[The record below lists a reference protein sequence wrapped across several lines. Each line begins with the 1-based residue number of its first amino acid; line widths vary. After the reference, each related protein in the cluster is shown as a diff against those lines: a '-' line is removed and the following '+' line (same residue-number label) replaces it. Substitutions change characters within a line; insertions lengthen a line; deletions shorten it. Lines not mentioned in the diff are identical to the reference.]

1 VSKIKIALLWHM
13 HQPFYKDPYSKKI
26 ALPWVRLHGLK
37 DYYGMVAILKNF
49 PKIKATYNLVPSLL
63 TQLES
68 YLRGETDIFRDMF
81 LKDAQTL
88 KKDEIYFLIRHF
100 FSANYDNHIKPWPGY
115 RYLHDKKAQHQ
126 RSGDTHWKKV
136 FSVDELR
143 DLQVWFQLT
152 HFDEEYKQKDGR
164 VKHLIQKGHH
174 FTEADKKIVEEV
186 ELEILAK
193 IIPAYRK
200 YLDPGQIE
208 ISTTPFYHPILPL
221 LIDPQ
226 EGRIANPD
234 LPEYDLHFNWKED
247 AVFQLESGLTYMEKI
262 FGKRPVGIWPSEG
275 SLSGDV
281 LSILDDLGICWTA
294 TDETILGRSLDI
306 PIERDKDFHVKNPDI
321 LYKPYVL
328 KGGNIKIFFRDRHFS
343 DLVGFHYQKMSYD
356 RAAQD
361 LVARIKQV
369 PLPSNR
375 DIVVP
380 IILDGENAWE
390 YYPGSG
396 RDFLQ
401 EFFRLIT
408 EDETLETVTF
418 SEAADAKLEI
428 GELRQFSSGSWI
440 NGNFDIWIG
449 DDEDRI
455 GWKLLEITKNALE
468 ESEADLS
475 AEQKR
480 EIREYISIAQG
491 SDWFW
496 WFGEENYTP
505 DLDIFDNLFRKNLRK
520 VYDILGKKIPDEFS
534 APVFSRASRRKGIR
548 IIPPVRP
555 IHPRLDGRV
564 GSHLEWLH
572 AGRIDA
578 AAIGGAMNIANP
590 LVNRIY
596 YGFDIHNF
604 YLRVDTKADAAQYFE
619 NGYSLD
625 IVIKD
630 GKMQERFSIDPAG
643 AGTKLKQ
650 VTIVVDGIIE
660 MCIPLGLLNLGGGS
674 IFYLQLEW
682 KYDGEY
688 FQAIPFNDYFKLTV
702 PLERD
707 YACFWVI

>member
-1 VSKIKIALLWHM
+1 VSRIKIALLWHM
-13 HQPFYKDPYSKKI
+13 HQPFYKNPYSKKI
-26 ALPWVRLHGLK
+26 SLPWVRLHGLK
-37 DYYGMVAILKNF
+37 DYYGMAAILEDF
-49 PKIKATYNLVPSLL
+49 PETKATYNLVPSLI

-68 YLRGETDIFRDMF
+68 YLRGETDIFQDIF

-88 KKDEIYFLIRHF
+88 KADEINFLIRHF
-100 FSANYDNHIKPWPGY
+100 FSANYDNHIKPWPRY
-115 RYLHDKKAQHQ
+115 RYLYDKKMQHQ
-126 RSGDTHWKKV
+126 LSGDKYWTKV

-152 HFDEEYKQKDGR
+152 HFDEEYKKKDDR
-164 VKHLIQKGHH
+164 VKQLIQKGHH

-186 ELEILAK
+186 ELEILGK
-193 IIPAYRK
+193 IIPTYRK
-200 YLDPGQIE
+200 YLDSGQIE

-226 EGRIANPD
+226 EGRNANPD

-247 AVFQLESGLTYMEKI
+247 AVFQLESGLTYMESI

-275 SLSGDV
+275 SLSEDV
-281 LSILDDLGICWTA
+281 LFILDDLGICWTA

-306 PIERDKDFHVKNPDI
+306 PIERDKDFHVKNPEI

-328 KGGNIKIFFRDRHFS
+328 KGSKIKIFFRDRHFS
-343 DLVGFHYQKMSYD
+343 DLVGFHYQKMAYE

-361 LVARIKQV
+361 LVARIKQI
-369 PLPSNR
+369 PLQPNR

-396 RDFLQ
+396 RDFLK
-401 EFFRLIT
+401 EFFRLIM

-418 SEAADAKLEI
+418 SEAADAKQEI

-455 GWKLLEITKNALE
+455 GWKLLEITKNSLE

-475 AEQKR
+475 AEQKQ

-505 DLDIFDNLFRKNLRK
+505 DLDIFDNLFRKNLQK
-520 VYDILGKKIPDEFS
+520 VYDILGKKTPEEFS
-534 APVFSRASRRKGIR
+534 APVFSRASRRKGVT
-548 IIPPVRP
+548 IIPPVRS
-555 IHPRLDGRV
+555 IHPWLDGRV
-564 GSHLEWLH
+564 SSHLEWLY
-572 AGRIDA
+572 AGRIDV
-578 AAIGGAMNIANP
+578 AAIGGAMNIAHP

-596 YGFDIHNF
+596 YGFDNQNF
-604 YLRVDTKADAAQYFE
+604 YLRVDTKAGAAQYFE
-619 NGYSLD
+619 NRYSLD

-630 GKMQERFSIDPAG
+630 EKMQKRFSIDATG
-643 AGTKLKQ
+643 AGTHLEH
-650 VTIVVDGIIE
+650 VTIMVEGIIE
-660 MCIPLGLLNLGGGS
+660 MGIPLRLLNLGGGS

-707 YACFWVI
+707 YACFWVV

>member
-1 VSKIKIALLWHM
+1 M
-13 HQPFYKDPYSKKI
+13 HQPFYRDPYSKKI
-26 ALPWVRLHGLK
+26 ALPWVRFHGLK
-37 DYYGMVAILKNF
+37 DYYGMVAILKDF
-49 PKIKATYNLVPSLL
+49 PKIKAAYNLVPSLI

-68 YLRGETDIFRDMF
+68 YLLGETDIFQDIF

-88 KKDEIYFLIRHF
+88 KADEINFLIRHF
-100 FSANYDNHIKPWPGY
+100 FSVNYDNHIKLWPRY
-115 RYLHDKKAQHQ
+115 RYLYDKKMQ
-126 RSGDTHWKKV
+126 RQRNGDTHWKKV

-164 VKHLIQKGHH
+164 VKQLIQKGHH

-186 ELEILAK
+186 ELELLGK

-200 YLDPGQIE
+200 YLDSGQIE

-226 EGRIANPD
+226 EGKIANSD

-247 AVFQLESGLTYMEKI
+247 VVFQLESGLTYMERI

-275 SLSGDV
+275 SLSEDV
-281 LSILDDLGICWTA
+281 LSILDDLGLCWTA

-306 PIERDKDFHVKNPDI
+306 PIERDKDFQVKNPEI
-321 LYKPYVL
+321 MYKPYVL
-328 KGGNIKIFFRDRHFS
+328 KGSNIKIFFRDRHFS

-361 LVARIKQV
+361 LVARIKQI
-369 PLPSNR
+369 PLLPNR

-396 RDFLQ
+396 RDFLK
-401 EFFRLIT
+401 EFFRLIM
-408 EDETLETVTF
+408 EDEILETVTF

-428 GELRQFSSGSWI
+428 GELRQFRSGSWI

-449 DDEDRI
+449 DEEDRK
-455 GWKLLEITKNALE
+455 GWKLLEMTRNALE

-475 AEQKR
+475 DEQKR
-480 EIREYISIAQG
+480 EIREYIAIAQG

-505 DLDIFDNLFRKNLRK
+505 DLDIFDNLFRKNLQK
-520 VYDILGKKIPDEFS
+520 VYDILGKKTPGEFS
-534 APVFSRASRRKGIR
+534 APVSSRASRRKGIT
-548 IIPPVRP
+548 IISPVRP
-555 IHPRLDGRV
+555 IHPRFDGRI
-564 GSHLEWLH
+564 SSYFEWLH
-572 AGRIDA
+572 AGSIDV
-578 AAIGGAMNIANP
+578 AAIGGVMNIANP

-596 YGFDIHNF
+596 YGFDKQNF
-604 YLRVDTKADAAQYFE
+604 YLRVDTKIDAAQYFE
-619 NGYSLD
+619 NRYSLD

-630 GKMQERFSIDPAG
+630 EKTLRRFSIDPTGAG
-643 AGTKLKQ
+643 ANLKH
-650 VTIVVDGIIE
+650 VTIMVDSIIE
-660 MCIPLGLLNLGGGS
+660 MGIPLRLLNLGEGS

-682 KYDGEY
+682 KYNGEY
-688 FQAIPFNDYFKLTV
+688 FQAIPFNDYFKLVV
-702 PLERD
+702 PLGRD
-707 YACFWVI
+707 YACFWVV